1 MSRAYRIKI
10 SENLR
15 RHIEVSDGIQSKLE
29 ILDILPPEQT
39 AALLEREL
47 AAAGFEQCEEDGQW
61 VRVDADGVV
70 VRVDAKQS
78 TVTVSAGAEADV
90 ELTRERVVSAWA
102 ENDANTREAGR
113 KGLMRELEGDVQE
126 REKNLQAKVT
136 RELEGKLGDL
146 RRELDQ
152 ISNRVTVDALKQKAA
167 SMGEVQE
174 VSEDPQTGSLTIR
187 VKL

>member
-1 MSRAYRIKI
+1 MSRAYRIRI

-15 RHIEVSDGIQSKLE
+15 RHIEVADGIQSKLE

-61 VRVDADGVV
+61 VRIDADGVE
-70 VRVDAKQS
+70 VRVDPKQS
-78 TVTVSAGAEADV
+78 TVTVSAAADADV
-90 ELTRERVVSAWA
+90 EITRERVVSAWA
-102 ENDANTREAGR
+102 ENDATTREQGR
-113 KGLMRELEGDVQE
+113 QGLIRELEGELDE
-126 REKNLQAKVT
+126 REKQLQGKVT
-136 RELEGKLGDL
+136 AELEGKLGDL

-152 ISNRVTVDALKQKAA
+152 ISNRVTVEALKQKAA

-174 VSEDPQTGSLTIR
+174 VSEDPETGSLTIR